1 MSLEKETK
9 NLMELVKKLTDRVA
23 ELKLKR
29 SQSDPDS
36 ENVYYEKW
44 QRLSQ
49 ENLTLKNKIAELETQ
64 LSVATF
70 ELEKRNS
77 LLLKAGL
84 QVK

>member
-9 NLMELVKKLTDRVA
+9 NLMELVKKLTDRVT
-23 ELKLKR
+23 ELKLKG
-29 SQSDPDS
+29 SQSDSDS
-36 ENVYYEKW
+36 ENTYYEKW
-44 QRLSQ
+44 QRVSQ
-49 ENLTLKNKIAELETQ
+49 ENLVLKNKIAELETQ

>member
-9 NLMELVKKLTDRVA
+9 NLMELVKKLTDRVT
-23 ELKLKR
+23 ELKLKG

-36 ENVYYEKW
+36 ENTYYEKW
-44 QRLSQ
+44 QRISQ
-49 ENLTLKNKIAELETQ
+49 ENLVLKNKIAELETQ

>member
-9 NLMELVKKLTDRVA
+9 NLIELVKKLTDRVT
-23 ELKLKR
+23 ELKLKG
-29 SQSDPDS
+29 SQGDPDS
-36 ENVYYEKW
+36 ESTYYEKW

-49 ENLTLKNKIAELETQ
+49 ENLVLKNKVAELETQ

>member
-9 NLMELVKKLTDRVA
+9 NLMELVKKLTDRVT
-23 ELKLKR
+23 ELKLKG

-36 ENVYYEKW
+36 ENTYYEKW
-44 QRLSQ
+44 QRISQ
-49 ENLTLKNKIAELETQ
+49 ENLVLKNKIAELETQ

-77 LLLKAGL
+77 LLLKTGL

>member
-9 NLMELVKKLTDRVA
+9 NLMELVKKLTDRVT

-44 QRLSQ
+44 QKISQ